1 MVIRITAAAVACTAT
16 LLAGCGSD
24 TVSAPAPTSTS
35 TISDEDQISDV
46 ITRVSEAQAAVD
58 IEKIASL
65 TCAKYRDQ
73 VSGPSPDDVPP
84 MNTLPLDVLSS
95 LPPDKLAESL
105 GAEYA
110 GASKETV
117 QALADAL
124 IRRDEAAYKVA
135 MAKVMA
141 ETMQIHVDKV
151 ENVAVKGDTATADV
165 TIVISTGGKVTY
177 TPDVAKV
184 ELVKEDG
191 QWKDCTPKNE

>member
-1 MVIRITAAAVACTAT
+1 
-16 LLAGCGSD
+16 LWFG

-84 MNTLPLDVLSS
+84 MNTLPLD
-95 LPPDKLAESL
+95 
-105 GAEYA
+105 AEYA

-141 ETMQIHVDKV
+141 ETM
-151 ENVAVKGDTATADV
+151 
-165 TIVISTGGKVTY
+165 
-177 TPDVAKV
+177 
-184 ELVKEDG
+184 
-191 QWKDCTPKNE
+191 